1 MPTSMSGTF
10 LHILKNAGPLGLY
23 SGLSASLLRQLTVT
37 PPIPSPTPSPT
48 PLTNPP
54 PPQ

>member
-37 PPIPSPTPSPT
+37 PPPIPHPASPPH
-48 PLTNPP
+48 
-54 PPQ
+54 